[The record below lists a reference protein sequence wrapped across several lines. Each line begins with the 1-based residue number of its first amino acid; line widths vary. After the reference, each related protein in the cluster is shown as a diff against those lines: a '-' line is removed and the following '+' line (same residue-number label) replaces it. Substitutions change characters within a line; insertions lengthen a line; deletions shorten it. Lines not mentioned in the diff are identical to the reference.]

1 MSPKETS
8 PQRLADVLKRDGAVR
23 AACAAVAAEFLL
35 VAAGSGGDRCSCDGD
50 INEPNEPLPMRDA
63 RARSESLLNF
73 IEQDQMNVFSLSLPS
88 TTLHSREKDPR

>member
-23 AACAAVAAEFLL
+23 AACAAVAAEFLFD
-35 VAAGSGGDRCSCDGD
+35 VAGSGGDLCSCDGD
-50 INEPNEPLPMRDA
+50 TSEPNEQLPMCVA

-73 IEQDQMNVFSLSLPS
+73 IEQD
-88 TTLHSREKDPR
+88 